1 MGRLLM
7 TMASL
12 MVWIIHFLINH
23 QKFNN
28 MGFLSVFGSVMI
40 ARGIGSFIQKINTR
54 IFPFEGSS
62 DEAKALYQAKLNNQ
76 QQEINQEFQL
86 QLREKDFLDKK
97 ELAYIQGMIA
107 RQTTFMSNIQ
117 SCQNTM
123 RNRLFEDALK
133 NFPLNIP
140 PLIMLQ
146 NAGIPVNSITD
157 KVIGDDPFM
166 QSVKNMLDRKSISD
180 DIIETFKRQMQ
191 ANPVALSVF
200 VTPLQVDSRAEK
212 DRIPAFVWASVYQ
225 KVESIFI
232 SEYNRG
238 GERPVIFYPS
248 AWNVNAKPGMHASEI
263 LYFFTK
269 GMPVVVIEPRYDGK
283 QMRFMFSCWGIGM
296 TGDSHIRQEI
306 TFDLDW
312 NDIIIPAVYER
323 SKQRLESLSKIEKL
337 PPDLMLLKKRMEHN
351 VSMYES
357 LEKVNGL
364 KSNGICDDPSKL
376 FMLSGD
382 DYSEIADLLS
392 CSLGMVLSSLSDVH
406 HMLARGITPVFPEIK
421 EKYFG
426 SLYDRLGNEE
436 CEQLNETFA
445 HLFKSANAELFLN
458 GVSSVEDFEDQN
470 TGIGQQFEVK
480 ERSNS
485 FDLQNKGLFGMLKQE
500 NQHHESE
507 ER

>member
-1 MGRLLM
+1 MGGLLM

-146 NAGIPVNSITD
+146 NAGIPINSITD

-166 QSVKNMLDRKSISD
+166 QGVKNMLDRKSISSD

-200 VTPLQVDSRAEK
+200 VTPLQVDSRAEMTEYPHSYGQMFIK
-212 DRIPAFVWASVYQ
+212 KLNQYLSTSII
-225 KVESIFI
+225 VEGSDLSFFI
-232 SEYNRG
+232 QVRG
-238 GERPVIFYPS
+238 
-248 AWNVNAKPGMHASEI
+248 M
-263 LYFFTK
+263 
-269 GMPVVVIEPRYDGK
+269 
-283 QMRFMFSCWGIGM
+283 
-296 TGDSHIRQEI
+296 
-306 TFDLDW
+306 
-312 NDIIIPAVYER
+312 
-323 SKQRLESLSKIEKL
+323 
-337 PPDLMLLKKRMEHN
+337 
-351 VSMYES
+351 
-357 LEKVNGL
+357 
-364 KSNGICDDPSKL
+364 
-376 FMLSGD
+376 
-382 DYSEIADLLS
+382 
-392 CSLGMVLSSLSDVH
+392 
-406 HMLARGITPVFPEIK
+406 
-421 EKYFG
+421 
-426 SLYDRLGNEE
+426 
-436 CEQLNETFA
+436 
-445 HLFKSANAELFLN
+445 
-458 GVSSVEDFEDQN
+458 
-470 TGIGQQFEVK
+470 
-480 ERSNS
+480 
-485 FDLQNKGLFGMLKQE
+485 
-500 NQHHESE
+500 
-507 ER
+507 